1 MIYHYNDW
9 IVEVNNHTIS
19 FTKGNHKTREYDLM
33 EWSDLTIKDNY
44 IYLKNIDSTESQFK
58 LEEGEFIVG
67 DLFDKYGEHIDTLAC
82 WVFSE
87 EYDVFD

>member
-58 LEEGEFIVG
+58 LEEGEFLG
-67 DLFDKYGEHIDTLAC
+67 
-82 WVFSE
+82 VFRK
-87 EYDVFD
+87 V